1 MNKLSPNEL
10 GMIGEN
16 RIYNIVKGFNFWFKG
31 GKVLRNLYLQKEN
44 GETTEIDMIYITK
57 KGIFVFESKN
67 YSGIVKGSKD
77 DLKWIVE
84 YKNGNI
90 YEFYNPIKQ
99 NETHI
104 RYLRNII
111 GLDIPIFSVII
122 FSSQATLYLP
132 ESYNFNLYTIPL
144 YKLKIKL
151 KEIWKRSRNMVTRK
165 TIKNIYNNLY
175 MTTQIS
181 DEIKKKHIENIK
193 RYNEDINTDFSDL
206 NPKLNTLNHIDY
218 DKKGDIIEDNRKVC
232 PLCGKGLV
240 LKTATKG
247 ANQGS
252 QFYGCM
258 GWPNCKY
265 TENIYS
271 SNKKKSCRNVRK
283 RF

>member
-31 GKVLRNLYLQKEN
+31 GKILRNLYLQKEN

-144 YKLKIKL
+144 YKLKIKRRVSRR
-151 KEIWKRSRNMVTRK
+151 KE
-165 TIKNIYNNLY
+165 
-175 MTTQIS
+175 
-181 DEIKKKHIENIK
+181 
-193 RYNEDINTDFSDL
+193 
-206 NPKLNTLNHIDY
+206 KLVFL
-218 DKKGDIIEDNRKVC
+218 
-232 PLCGKGLV
+232 
-240 LKTATKG
+240 
-247 ANQGS
+247 
-252 QFYGCM
+252 F
-258 GWPNCKY
+258 
-265 TENIYS
+265 
-271 SNKKKSCRNVRK
+271 
-283 RF
+283 